1 MVASY
6 GEISFYLDYQVSER
20 TVLFHQA
27 MWRGK
32 GKREDDDQKQQ
43 KEVHVCMTHRDAVFL
58 HEMF

>member
-6 GEISFYLDYQVSER
+6 EEISFYFDYQVSEK

-32 GKREDDDQKQQ
+32 GKREDYDQKQQ
-43 KEVHVCMTHRDAVFL
+43 KEVCA
-58 HEMF
+58 